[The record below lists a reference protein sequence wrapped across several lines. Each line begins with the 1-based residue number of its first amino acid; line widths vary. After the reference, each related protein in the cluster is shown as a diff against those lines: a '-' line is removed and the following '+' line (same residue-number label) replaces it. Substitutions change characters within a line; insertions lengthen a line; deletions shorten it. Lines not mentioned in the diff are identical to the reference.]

1 MSFAM
6 CSLTRAQHAGGY
18 AFSSPL
24 EVERWSPKTRCNIT
38 LFCCIRCKP
47 LILRALCCIPAPCAL
62 PTAHR
67 VQSTG
72 FRTHEWKAKRGTGV
86 RGKVLIT
93 GRIGGHFPRAQGGGR
108 GVRAYPFPEPQP
120 CLAPCSA
127 CSMRILFFIFQ
138 WVPPVT
144 SLPRI
149 WFFIS
154 TG

>member
-93 GRIGGHFPRAQGGGR
+93 ERIGCHLPRAKGGGR
-108 GVRAYPFPEPQP
+108 GVRAIPFPEPS
-120 CLAPCSA
+120 LATSCPGALECET
-127 CSMRILFFIFQ
+127 MRNHIG
-138 WVPPVT
+138 WSGVPTSPTPVYDF
-144 SLPRI
+144 P
-149 WFFIS
+149 
-154 TG
+154 